1 MSKSSGQLTSN
12 RDGSGGSDSHALAT
26 HASSKLLHGQV
37 ERGEL
42 RTGSPLA
49 KFQAAAKKVAV
60 TNEVSNSRI
69 KP

>member
-1 MSKSSGQLTSN
+1 M
-12 RDGSGGSDSHALAT
+12 AT